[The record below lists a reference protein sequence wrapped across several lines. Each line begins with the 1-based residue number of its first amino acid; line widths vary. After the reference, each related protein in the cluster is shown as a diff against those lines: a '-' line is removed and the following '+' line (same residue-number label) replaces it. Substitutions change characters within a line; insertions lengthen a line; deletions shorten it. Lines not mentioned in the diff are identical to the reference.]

1 MTLASDAFI
10 HIDQLQVRHA
20 GAPQPAVRGVSLQVR
35 RGELLALLGPSGCG
49 KSTLLRAPA
58 GLQAVEAGHI
68 WVAGQDLTH
77 TPAHLRPVSLVFQSY
92 ALFPHLG
99 VLDNVAYGLRAQ
111 GVGAAAALQRARA
124 TLSLVGLDD
133 LATHNVA
140 EISGGQQQRV
150 ALARALVLAPE
161 VLLLDEPLSNLHE
174 ALRRQVRSD
183 IRQLQQ
189 RLGLTVLYVTHD
201 QSEAMAVADR
211 LALMHA
217 GVVAQQGTARQLY
230 ESPNNA
236 FVAGFM
242 GDARVFEL
250 RRDTVGQH
258 WLGPLRVPAPTV
270 SGVSGVADVADV
282 GDVGDVGDGAKI
294 AAGAAV
300 AVVRPHAWRIGPPS
314 TRDLPARVQRSAY
327 LGRVVE
333 YLFATEVGD
342 IWVVASGH
350 TRRLEDGAPASLSLG
365 PSGVVVLAA

>member
-1 MTLASDAFI
+1 VTLASDAFI

-49 KSTLLRAPA
+49 KSTLLRAVA
-58 GLQAVEAGHI
+58 GLQGVEAGHV

-77 TPAHLRPVSLVFQSY
+77 TPAHLRPVSLVFQNY

-111 GVGAAAALQRARA
+111 GVSAAAAAQRARA

-133 LATHNVA
+133 LATRHVA

-189 RLGLTVLYVTHD
+189 RLRLTVLYVTHD

-242 GDARVFEL
+242 GDARVFDL

-258 WLGPLRVPAPTV
+258 WLGPLRVPAPP
-270 SGVSGVADVADV
+270 GDWGGVAAV
-282 GDVGDVGDGAKI
+282 
-294 AAGAAV
+294 AGA

-365 PSGVVVLAA
+365 PTGVVVLAA

>member
-1 MTLASDAFI
+1 VTLASDAFI

-20 GAPQPAVRGVSLQVR
+20 GAPQPAVRGVSLKVR

-49 KSTLLRAPA
+49 KSTLLRAVA
-58 GLQAVEAGHI
+58 GLQAVQAGHV

-111 GVGAAAALQRARA
+111 GVSAPAAVQRARA
-124 TLSLVGLDD
+124 TLALVGLED
-133 LATHNVA
+133 LATRNVA
-140 EISGGQQQRV
+140 EVSGGQQQRV
-150 ALARALVLAPE
+150 ALARALVLEPQ

-189 RLGLTVLYVTHD
+189 RLGLTLLYVTHD

-217 GVVAQQGTARQLY
+217 GVVVQQGTPRQLY

-242 GDARVFEL
+242 GDARVFDL

-258 WLGPLRVPAPTV
+258 WLGPLRVPAPPGDLG
-270 SGVSGVADVADV
+270 GV
-282 GDVGDVGDGAKI
+282 
-294 AAGAAV
+294 AGAAANASV
-300 AVVRPHAWRIGPPS
+300 AVVRPHAWHIGPPS

-365 PSGVVVLAA
+365 PTGVVVLAA

>member
-1 MTLASDAFI
+1 VTLASDAFI

-20 GAPQPAVRGVSLQVR
+20 GAPQPAVRGVSLKVR

-49 KSTLLRAPA
+49 KSTLLRAVA
-58 GLQAVEAGHI
+58 GLQAVQAGHV

-111 GVGAAAALQRARA
+111 GVSVPAAVQRARA
-124 TLSLVGLDD
+124 TLALVGLED
-133 LATHNVA
+133 LAARNVA

-150 ALARALVLAPE
+150 ALARALVLEPQ

-183 IRQLQQ
+183 IHQLQQ
-189 RLGLTVLYVTHD
+189 RLRLTVLYVTHD

-211 LALMHA
+211 LVLMHA
-217 GVVAQQGTARQLY
+217 GVVVQQGTARQLY

-242 GDARVFEL
+242 GDARVFDL
-250 RRDTVGQH
+250 RRDTTGAVSPVRR
-258 WLGPLRVPAPTV
+258 LTRASPLCAPTLGTSARPARGTCRRACNAAPTWAV
-270 SGVSGVADVADV
+270 WWSTFLPPKWVTSGSWPRGTH
-282 GDVGDVGDGAKI
+282 
-294 AAGAAV
+294 AAWKT
-300 AVVRPHAWRIGPPS
+300 VRP
-314 TRDLPARVQRSAY
+314 
-327 LGRVVE
+327 
-333 YLFATEVGD
+333 
-342 IWVVASGH
+342 
-350 TRRLEDGAPASLSLG
+350 PASAWAQPVWWCWPLDD
-365 PSGVVVLAA
+365 